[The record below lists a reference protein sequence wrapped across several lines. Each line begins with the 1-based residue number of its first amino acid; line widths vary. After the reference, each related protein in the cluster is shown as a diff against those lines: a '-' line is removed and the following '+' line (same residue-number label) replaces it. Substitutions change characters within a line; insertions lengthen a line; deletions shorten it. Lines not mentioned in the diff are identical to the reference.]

1 MRPALGWLLALGAGL
16 VMVLFG
22 VGRVATD
29 RWHATQY
36 LHWVPSVPL
45 VAGGLLGLVMSRAA
59 WRGSKALRR
68 TQAAVLGSL
77 GAALLWVLV
86 VEWRI
91 QHAVLGPAPGPTGVT
106 LVHFNASGKPAP
118 ALPGAV
124 LALEPDVV
132 IFANL
137 RSRSALPDVL
147 RALSPGASP
156 APEQGTPTASLV
168 HADRFTVVSRA
179 RIVEF
184 GHATLGFDGAIFLN
198 TTMPDLRDPGTAAW
212 FRLDTAVPLGREIV
226 VWAMDLPSDPRLH
239 RREMMTRALDA
250 IGAWDGPTFVRQEGG
265 NYAPLAGAAA
275 HGFPAPDVIIG
286 DFNTPGGSAALAE
299 FARRAGAGVAM
310 RDAHAAA
317 GLGPDGTFPSMLPK
331 WLGLGLDR
339 AFVSERLRVT
349 RRDIH
354 AVPPSQHRAQRVTVS
369 SGDAPAASRTPPRP

>member
-1 MRPALGWLLALGAGL
+1 LII
-16 VMVLFG
+16 FG
-22 VGRVATD
+22 VGRLATD

-36 LHWVPSVPL
+36 LHWLPSVPL
-45 VAGGLLGLVMSRAA
+45 VVAALVGLLVSRAA
-59 WRGSKALRR
+59 WRRSQALRHA
-68 TQAAVLGSL
+68 QAAVLVTL
-77 GAALLWVLV
+77 VAALLWVLL

-91 QHAVLGPAPGPTGVT
+91 QHAVVGPAPGPSGLT

-137 RSRSALPDVL
+137 RSRGALPDVL
-147 RALSPGASP
+147 QALSPAAGASRD
-156 APEQGTPTASLV
+156 ASQSTPMASLV

-179 RIVEF
+179 RIIEF
-184 GHATLGFDGAIFLN
+184 GHTTLGFDGAIFLN

-212 FRLDTAVPLGREIV
+212 FRLDTTVPLGREIV

-275 HGFPAPDVIIG
+275 HGFPKPDVIIG

-299 FARRAGAGVAM
+299 FARRAGGGSAM

-317 GLGPDGTFPSMLPK
+317 GLGPDGTFPSMLPT

-349 RRDIH
+349 RRDVH
-354 AVPPSQHRAQRVTVS
+354 GVPPSQHRAQRVTVS
-369 SGDAPAASRTPPRP
+369 PADAPAASRTPPRP